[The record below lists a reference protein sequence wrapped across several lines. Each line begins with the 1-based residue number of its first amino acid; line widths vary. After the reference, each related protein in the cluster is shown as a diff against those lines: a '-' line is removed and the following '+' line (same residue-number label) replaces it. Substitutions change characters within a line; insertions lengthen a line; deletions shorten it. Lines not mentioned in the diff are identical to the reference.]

1 VALSL
6 PWIGALPPCPPA
18 TMQAES
24 VHSCASYGASFRQ
37 HVVIRSMVSFG
48 MLWAFPQNVDTA
60 KLDEVHRKG

>member
-1 VALSL
+1 
-6 PWIGALPPCPPA
+6 
-18 TMQAES
+18 MQAES